1 MNNNNFFN
9 ALKYE
14 KSMQNDADSLY
25 KAIIYNILHTQ
36 YPQDEI
42 NIDIK
47 RWDFN
52 NSEGRIKQLA
62 DIDVTVIVTMP
73 MRNNTFH
80 YNISEKFRTADY
92 NDMFVEL
99 YSKYPSTEGWGIN
112 TQADWICYH
121 TPEDLYVVNAKD
133 IKKLVKGMKN
143 NMMHSINH
151 MVEEMQEWGS
161 NFNQNY
167 YKNTEIDFYKIPT
180 YIRDRKMW
188 EGLCACIPW
197 DKIAEWGVQYVKY
210 NKQKFIND
218 LCS

>member
-14 KSMQNDADSLY
+14 KSAQNDADSLY
-25 KAIIYNILHTQ
+25 KAIIHNKLDAQ
-36 YPQDEI
+36 YPHDKI
-42 NIDIK
+42 NICIK

-52 NSEGRIKQLA
+52 TSDGRIKQLD
-62 DIDVTVIVTMP
+62 DIDATIVVTTQ
-73 MRNNTFH
+73 NNIFH

-99 YSKYPSTEGWGIN
+99 YSKYPSKEGWGIN
-112 TQADWICYH
+112 TQADWVCYH
-121 TPEDLYVVNAKD
+121 TPDDLYVVNAED
-133 IKKLVKGMKN
+133 IRKLVKDMKN
-143 NMMHSINH
+143 NSIHSINH

-167 YKNTEIDFYKIPT
+167 YENTEINFYKIPT

-188 EGLCACIPW
+188 EGLGACIPW
-197 DKIAEWGVQYVKY
+197 DKMAEWGVRYVKY
-210 NKQKFIND
+210 NKQNIINKN
-218 LCS
+218 L